1 MVPALRHALTKYP
14 HSTYFFYLAP
24 HGLIMN
30 PKITLTS
37 HIMDKKRL
45 ESIMLKDKPVVPPDS
60 VIRTFT
66 HLKGDKVDLVL
77 TQDGEGL
84 CQGSFV
90 LRRGEWAKFF
100 LDTWFDPL
108 YRSYNFQK
116 AEAHALVR
124 PLISSLCL
132 LFAADALKTGT
143 CRPMASYHPDKACT
157 STSKPPQLLWCR
169 HPKPRW
175 QRSHVQRGRI
185 RR

>member
-14 HSTYFFYLAP
+14 YSTYFFYLSP
-24 HGLIMN
+24 HSLIMN
-30 PKITLTS
+30 PKIQLTS
-37 HIMDKKRL
+37 HVMDRKRL
-45 ESIMLKDKPVVPPDS
+45 ESIMLRDKPVVPPDS

-116 AEAHALVR
+116 AEAHALVGLHYPIPSHPTARWYFLTDGPLYRNMWSNGTR
-124 PLISSLCL
+124 PS
-132 LFAADALKTGT
+132 
-143 CRPMASYHPDKACT
+143 
-157 STSKPPQLLWCR
+157 
-169 HPKPRW
+169 
-175 QRSHVQRGRI
+175 
-185 RR
+185 

>member
-14 HSTYFFYLAP
+14 HSTYFFNLSP
-24 HGLIMN
+24 HSLIMN
-30 PKITLTS
+30 PKISLTS
-37 HIMDKKRL
+37 HVMDKKRL
-45 ESIMLKDKPVVPPDS
+45 EAMMLRDKPVVPPDS

-116 AEAHALVR
+116 AEAHALVG
-124 PLISSLCL
+124 PLRLPSNCSLTSSN
-132 LFAADALKTGT
+132 
-143 CRPMASYHPDKACT
+143 
-157 STSKPPQLLWCR
+157 
-169 HPKPRW
+169 
-175 QRSHVQRGRI
+175 
-185 RR
+185 